1 MITFDTIGLSYDTNY
16 LPNWVKDTVKK
27 SIEQYSR
34 YGLTTLFFEDKIS
47 SVKVLF
53 NEQDDIKSEIDS
65 DGFTV
70 SRIGDD
76 VVTYKDKQGNKR
88 TEKTRNL
95 YKIPSWSYLVNMRKQ
110 NNEIK
115 VEFSIPKFLYGHNL
129 NLFPNKEYY
138 YELKNDPFYS
148 RLIPKENFTQELFAV
163 LSLQKFVNDFTW
175 KVFGVSSAVFKPEVY
190 RIDISYNYRFADA
203 KAKEVFR
210 ERIKDFF
217 RKVHKGRY
225 TNYNDLTFAKITQQ
239 YSVKIYDKEAE
250 FQKHDYKELEKYFND
265 ARLEMPKETIED
277 NLRGLTNFSKNVF
290 RAEISLRKNE
300 LKELFF
306 NNAEQFNFRERN
318 LYLAHKP
325 IYNKVVNCMRSLNLI
340 RSYCEIGYENYDYKL
355 NQVTG
360 NWDEIPVA
368 PYVLETLTDR
378 QIKTVRKFLD
388 KYRLML
394 NSRVFAVADSYN
406 TNIHVV
412 YGFLNTVCRVVVG
425 DTDSTT
431 VNLKLFAKHC
441 RESFETVREIEKG
454 WSFYLDA
461 PPDHLKCNINDRLLK
476 LGYDKLCKYVRTF
489 SKLEIQ
495 RNDLI
500 TFMRN
505 KRKAIKDEL
514 HVNANT
520 LIPFVVAKYST
531 YEDCY
536 CGYAKASYYRNEEKL
551 SRVVKFYHKFRTKT
565 KKEFEFFDMEKRFD
579 NTCITTQICS
589 ATALYERIK
598 QREKSMIQLSEA
610 VTYDFEKAR
619 KIEDLKSW
627 LSMFVSERAFAWL
640 GMKDTVLWYKD
651 SKGVLRHENMTT
663 KDYFIQEF
671 KWYYAK
677 HHMNVDNIPDE
688 FWDMIESTEEY
699 NYFVAVYVFGEDR
712 KFGKEEKIYQFD
724 FTKK

>member
-27 SIEQYSR
+27 SIEKYSR

-47 SVKVLF
+47 SVQVLF
-53 NEQDDIKSEIDS
+53 NQQDDIKEDIDF
-65 DGFTV
+65 DGFTIV
-70 SRIGDD
+70 KNGDD
-76 VVTYKDKQGNKR
+76 IVTYKDKQGNKR

-115 VEFSIPKFLYGHNL
+115 VEFSIPKYLYGHNL

-175 KVFGVSSAVFKPEVY
+175 KVFGVGSNVFKPEVY
-190 RIDISYNYRFADA
+190 RIDISYNYRFKDS
-203 KAKEVFR
+203 KAMEAFR

-225 TNYNDLTFAKITQQ
+225 TNYNDKTFAKITQQ

-250 FQKHDYKELEKYFND
+250 FLKHDYKELFKYFND
-265 ARLEMPKETIED
+265 SRLQMPQETIDD

-306 NNAEQFNFRERN
+306 NNAEKFRFRERN
-318 LYLAHKP
+318 IYLQYKP
-325 IYNKVVNCMRSLNLI
+325 MYNKVFNCMRSLNLI
-340 RSYCEIGYENYDYKL
+340 KSYLEIGYENFDYKL

-368 PYVLETLTDR
+368 PYVLRTLTER
-378 QIKTVRKFLD
+378 QMKTVRKFLD
-388 KYRLML
+388 KYRLIL
-394 NSRVFAVADSYN
+394 ATRYFSIADNYKESDD
-406 TNIHVV
+406 TV
-412 YGFLNTVCRVVVG
+412 YYFLNHVLRYVVG
-425 DTDSTT
+425 DGESTT
-431 VNLKLFAKHC
+431 VNVKLFSKLY
-441 RESFETVREIEKG
+441 REAYERVKDIEKG

-461 PPDHLKCNINDRLLK
+461 IPDNGKCNIDTTLLK

-551 SRVVKFYHKFRTKT
+551 SRVVKFYHKFRTKA
-565 KKEFEFFDMEKRFD
+565 KKEFEFFDMNKCFD

-589 ATALYERIK
+589 STALYERIK
-598 QREKSMIQLSEA
+598 QYEKSQIQLREA
-610 VTYDFEKAR
+610 IAYDFDKANE
-619 KIEDLKSW
+619 IELLKSY
-627 LSMFVSERAFAWL
+627 LSCFVSEKSFDWFSQ
-640 GMKDTVLWYKD
+640 KD
-651 SKGVLRHENMTT
+651 SDILHYRGKERITYKE
-663 KDYFIQEF
+663 YFVYEF
-671 KWYYAK
+671 KQYLLKMSYNLE
-677 HHMNVDNIPDE
+677 NVPDE
-688 FWDMIESTEEY
+688 FWDLIETTDEF
-699 NYFVAVYVFGEDR
+699 NYFVKIFVYGDSSQLD
-712 KFGKEEKIYQFD
+712 KEHLVLVLQNK
-724 FTKK
+724 